1 VPVEVTL
8 PPHPTSVGQARRF
21 VRDQLVA
28 IGVADPSGNAELVVS
43 ELVTNAVMHAGTAVT
58 VRVARAGSGARVEV
72 ADGSDKLPGL
82 RVVTTRSGSGR
93 GLTLVEHF
101 APEWGAE
108 RTATGK
114 VVWFIVDGDRVHKA
128 DRGAG

>member
-1 VPVEVTL
+1 VSL

-28 IGVADPSGNAELVVS
+28 LGIADPHGNAELVVS
-43 ELVTNAVMHAGTAVT
+43 ELVTNAVMHAGTTVT
-58 VRVARAGSGARVEV
+58 VRVARQGSGARVEV
-72 ADGSDKLPGL
+72 ADGSDRLPGL

-101 APEWGAE
+101 AHEWGAE
-108 RTATGK
+108 RTPTGK
-114 VVWFIVDGDRVHKA
+114 VVWFIVEREGIDTAG
-128 DRGAG
+128 RGAG